1 MEALLISSEDGGLN
15 SRCSSSPKPSS
26 DVDTL
31 ERNQHDEADSNQQ
44 YLIPIQMLRSSILQL
59 SSLVGQLALLF
70 LQQMPP
76 FDSEHASAT
85 PDICLAMGRIMDE
98 ILQVSR
104 LLKLELRTAILAKMD
119 LNAKKY
125 PVELCQVR
133 YLVSVLVDSI
143 HSHRLER
150 FGCNQ

>member
-1 MEALLISSEDGGLN
+1 MEALLISSEDGGHN
-15 SRCSSSPKPSS
+15 SRCSSSLKSSS
-26 DVDTL
+26 DVDAVGH
-31 ERNQHDEADSNQQ
+31 NQRDGTDSDQQ
-44 YLIPIQMLRSSILQL
+44 YLIPIQMLRSSVLQL

-70 LQQMPP
+70 LKQMPP

-85 PDICLAMGRIMDE
+85 PDIGLAMGCIMDE

-133 YLVSVLVDSI
+133 YLVSVLVDPF
-143 HSHRLER
+143 HSHRLQR